1 MAFCALKQVWSRE
14 KDPSQGRIPDR
25 LKQEELVLKE
35 VKLESHREKIAK
47 TTLDKMTSTLISIE
61 GRLNELNIAFGAG
74 DCGSTLAS
82 GSKGTYVM
90 FLKVGVMP
98 FQSKQCLYL

>member
-1 MAFCALKQVWSRE
+1 MALCALKQVWSRE
-14 KDPSQGRIPDR
+14 KDPSQDRIPDR
-25 LKQEELVLKE
+25 LEQEELVVKG
-35 VKLESHREKIAK
+35 VKLESHREKIVK

-61 GRLNELNIAFGAG
+61 GRLNELNIAFGAE
-74 DCGSTLAS
+74 DCGSTLSS

-98 FQSKQCLYL
+98 FKSKQCLYL